1 MDEVKDYHC
10 AVDFQ
15 TEYLVDIAKD
25 AEYGYDLDTTQQF
38 YDWQQHKR
46 ENILTY
52 RDRSHASKFTGTQSP
67 IHHSTFME
75 ALDDSMATF
84 LNASEP

>member
-1 MDEVKDYHC
+1 MDEVKDYHG

-38 YDWQQHKR
+38 YDWQQHKC